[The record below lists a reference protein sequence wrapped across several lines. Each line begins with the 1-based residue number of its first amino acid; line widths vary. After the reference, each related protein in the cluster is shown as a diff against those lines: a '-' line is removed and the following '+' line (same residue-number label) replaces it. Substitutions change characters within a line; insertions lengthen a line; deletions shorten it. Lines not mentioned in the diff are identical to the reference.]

1 MIRLTTLLIVFALC
15 SASASASKTN
25 NAESA
30 LSTQKIGAVARLRST
45 IRKLEDAEYYQQEEQ
60 EEEEEEAEE
69 YYEEEGDE
77 AEEEEEEEEEDE
89 EAVEYYEEEE
99 EEAAEEGDDAAAEEG
114 DDAAAEG
121 DDDAEAEEDDDAEAE
136 EDDDAE
142 AEYYDGDSSS
152 VSQKVRD
159 YSTKVTNKVNNDY
172 LPEGYD
178 ITENELIYFVVG
190 SIGAIALVIIYLNT
204 RQASQEGKEGDDYV
218 RSDLIKNEDAVS
230 A

>member
-60 EEEEEEAEE
+60 EEEAEE

-121 DDDAEAEEDDDAEAE
+121 DDDAEAE